1 MITKV
6 IKLDINKNLYEKIKA
21 KQGDT
26 KSRFL
31 LFQLLDGSMPFN
43 LENRSVRAYMLKPDS
58 TEVFNDLII
67 NNRNTGHCTLE
78 LTNQVLAVAGIVKIE
93 LMIIENDKKITSS
106 IFELQ
111 VDKSIN
117 SENSIVSTNEFNAL
131 LNGLASLSEYDNYK
145 EKAKKVPEL
154 EENIQ
159 ELGSQLEQM
168 ENNISILKSEKYL
181 FIGDS
186 YGMGYTPEGIVKN
199 WCQYTK
205 ELMNI
210 KDENYYHYAVGG
222 YGFTNDGFQTLLNK
236 AITEIQDKENV
247 KYVIVGGGYNDAKTY
262 NMIADGMQ
270 TFFNTCK
277 PNFTNAKI
285 IIAPF
290 GWCIEGLTTDV
301 HADQKISNLINMV
314 LEYQRN
320 AVIQGGCYIDGI
332 YSVLHNNSFFS
343 SDFVHPN
350 NNGEYAIGLAIA
362 NYLKG
367 NIFNTVEYMK
377 TENCFANN
385 VYENGINNTI
395 QCVATVDCKSTVLNL
410 TSGKITGTFNNVTLN
425 GNSILLGTIK
435 SAAINGCYNKI
446 VIPLKGILKTTE
458 NKFYS
463 IDFTL
468 FVSNNKLYMNLTMI
482 NDDNLDFKTL
492 SFTEINVMT
501 YSSPITINSLI
512 N

>member
-1 MITKV
+1 MSIQNYLNQ
-6 IKLDINKNLYEKIKA
+6 IKSAVFGKDVRQSIHDAIKQCYDDA
-21 KQGDT
+21 SIDHDNANMEVKLARGSHDT
-26 KSRFL
+26 LNERFT
-31 LFQLLDGSMPFN
+31 
-43 LENRSVRAYMLKPDS
+43 SV
-58 TEVFNDLII
+58 
-67 NNRNTGHCTLE
+67 
-78 LTNQVLAVAGIVKIE
+78 
-93 LMIIENDKKITSS
+93 
-106 IFELQ
+106 
-111 VDKSIN
+111 
-117 SENSIVSTNEFNAL
+117 
-131 LNGLASLSEYDNYK
+131 
-145 EKAKKVPEL
+145 
-154 EENIQ
+154 EENIKNNS
-159 ELGSQLEQM
+159 EQLEQM